1 MKLKTFAFIVLSLCT
16 VFGAQAATRVE
27 LLAGANNIDLNQ
39 DGVPD
44 LLVSATFDNNTSH
57 PSQTLSAF
65 INKNGN
71 WYILPVPDDD
81 GFTWSDFRL
90 AGSSD
95 KIIGFELHNIQGV
108 YYLIRAMKFSSNQD
122 NDDMTEAAKIKF
134 SRYRVAESSEEPGA
148 PVFYWQLSGSY
159 TTSQTYDDVDQ
170 AFAQLK
176 IDEFK

>member
-1 MKLKTFAFIVLSLCT
+1 MLSFNIQVLIPDIVLTSEKACSEIKTFAFIVLSLST
-16 VFGAQAATRVE
+16 VFGAQGATRVG

-39 DGVPD
+39 DGIPD

-71 WYILPVPDDD
+71 WFILPVPDDD

-95 KIIGFELHNIQGV
+95 KIIGFELHNIRAF
-108 YYLIRAMKFSSNQD
+108 YYLIAR
-122 NDDMTEAAKIKF
+122 
-134 SRYRVAESSEEPGA
+134 
-148 PVFYWQLSGSY
+148 
-159 TTSQTYDDVDQ
+159 
-170 AFAQLK
+170 
-176 IDEFK
+176 